1 MSNQIITSHSKTQT
15 FPRSGF
21 YCIHILILVFCLII
35 CGKPGEAQNS
45 DLEFALVNVGVSSV
59 IGGVGAIIN
68 KEPEEQFSKVLLKG
82 FAQGALGGYVVFES
96 KRMLRE
102 FSQRENYAYVWPSK
116 LLNAAGNSIIENAAS
131 NQNFWVKWHLNIGFN
146 RFDIY
151 TKDKFRLRYRI
162 MPFSLGTTI
171 TGFINY
177 SFDFSQSLTFGTFV
191 FTDENISIDG
201 INNFDG
207 ATGDNLFVLKE
218 NSSNL
223 IKAHEIIHT
232 YQYEQLSGFNMYFSP
247 ISTKLE
253 SNSKLFEFYQKY
265 FYTDYNS
272 LLKRLLDQIEKK
284 KSQNYSDNLF
294 EKEAYYFTQ

>member
-1 MSNQIITSHSKTQT
+1 MSNQIITSHNKTQI

-21 YCIHILILVFCLII
+21 YCKHIWILILFLII
-35 CGKPGEAQNS
+35 FGKPGEAQNS

-59 IGGVGAIIN
+59 IGGIGAIIN

-102 FSQRENYAYVWPSK
+102 FSRGENYAYVWPSK
-116 LLNAAGNSIIENAAS
+116 LVNAAGNSIIENAAS

-171 TGFINY
+171 SGFINY
-177 SFDFSQSLTFGTFV
+177 SFDFSESLTFGTFV

-201 INNFDG
+201 INNFEG
-207 ATGDNLFVLKE
+207 ATRDNLIVLRK
-218 NSSNL
+218 NSSNS

-232 YQYEQLSGFNMYFSP
+232 YQYEQLSGFNMYVSP
-247 ISTKLE
+247 ISAKLE
-253 SNSKLFEFYQKY
+253 SKSKLFEFYQKH

-272 LLKRLLDQIEKK
+272 LLKGLLYQIENKN
-284 KSQNYSDNLF
+284 SQNYGDNLF

>member
-1 MSNQIITSHSKTQT
+1 M
-15 FPRSGF
+15 
-21 YCIHILILVFCLII
+21 
-35 CGKPGEAQNS
+35 
-45 DLEFALVNVGVSSV
+45 EFALVNVGVSSV
-59 IGGVGAIIN
+59 IGGIGAIIN

-102 FSQRENYAYVWPSK
+102 FSQSENYAYVWPSK
-116 LLNAAGNSIIENAAS
+116 LVNAAGNSIIENAAG

-162 MPFSLGTTI
+162 MPFSLGSTI
-171 TGFINY
+171 SGFINY

-218 NSSNL
+218 NSPIS

-232 YQYEQLSGFNMYFSP
+232 YQYEQLSGINMYVSP

-253 SNSKLFEFYQKY
+253 SKSKLFKFYQKY

-272 LLKRLLDQIEKK
+272 VLKKFLYQIEKK

-294 EKEAYYFTQ
+294 EKEAYYFMQ